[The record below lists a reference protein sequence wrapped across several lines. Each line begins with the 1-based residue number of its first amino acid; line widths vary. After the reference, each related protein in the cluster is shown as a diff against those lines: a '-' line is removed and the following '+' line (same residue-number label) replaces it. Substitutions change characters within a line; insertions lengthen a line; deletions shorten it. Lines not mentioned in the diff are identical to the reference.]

1 MLVNKKVEAVADILR
16 MKNPDFSV
24 SQSYSIAKEIVDKI
38 DHLVDHNIS
47 EPTG

>member
-16 MKNPDFSV
+16 MKNPDFTM
-24 SQSYSIAKEIVDKI
+24 SQSYSIAKEIIETINNLTDTQI
-38 DHLVDHNIS
+38 N